1 MRLSYRGIVL
11 FSLAPA
17 WSQAPLTLAE
27 AVKTALERHPS
38 IQAAAAQLEAASA
51 RIGQA
56 RSGYLPKVNYQES
69 FARSNNPVFVFS
81 SLLTQHQFG
90 IENFE
95 IGRLNR
101 PDFLNNF
108 QSLVAVEQTVFDAG
122 QTRSQTRSAE
132 LGKGIA
138 GEQQRAAEMNVI
150 AGVARAYYGA
160 VLAAEALKA
169 AEEAV
174 RSAEADLARAEA
186 VRAAGMATDAD
197 VLSIRVHLAAM
208 QEQRIRRSYELDVA
222 RAALNEALGL
232 PLETPH
238 QLAASLEPLPAPPA
252 PLADY
257 EKRAASHRPE
267 LRQAQ
272 LLAELAE
279 TRAGAARAA
288 YWPQISLRGAF
299 EADRQRFVDR
309 GGANWF
315 VGATMRWNLFNGLAT
330 QAGVA
335 EAGHALR
342 GARAELEQAQAGVR
356 LQVRKAHADLQA
368 AQERIAVAAAAV
380 AQAEESL
387 RITKNRYE
395 AGMST
400 VTDLLRNETAV
411 LEAKLRR
418 LAAIHDQRLAAVSL
432 ELAAGTLAADSEA
445 LR

>member
-1 MRLSYRGIVL
+1 MRLSYWGTVL
-11 FSLAPA
+11 LSLAPA
-17 WSQAPLTLAE
+17 WAQAPLTLSG
-27 AVKTALERHPS
+27 AVKSALEKHPS
-38 IQAAAAQLEAASA
+38 IQAATAQVEAASA
-51 RIGQA
+51 RIEQA
-56 RSGYLPKVNYQES
+56 RSGYLPKLNYQES

-90 IENFE
+90 LENFE

-108 QSLVAVEQTVFDAG
+108 QSLLSVEQTVFDAG
-122 QTRSQTRSAE
+122 VTRSQTRSAE
-132 LGKGIA
+132 LGKDVA

-150 AGVARAYYGA
+150 AGVVRAYYGA
-160 VLAAEALKA
+160 ALAVEALKA

-174 RSAEADLARAEA
+174 RSAEADLKRAEA

-208 QEQRIRRSYELDVA
+208 QEQRIRRSYDLDVA

-232 PLETPH
+232 PLDTPH
-238 QLAASLEPLPAPPA
+238 QLATLLEPLPAAPE

-257 EKRAASHRPE
+257 EKRAAAHRPE
-267 LRQAQ
+267 LRQAR
-272 LLAELAE
+272 LLAQLAE

-288 YWPQISLRGAF
+288 YWPQVSLRGAF
-299 EADRQRFVDR
+299 EADRQRFIDR

-315 VGATMRWNLFNGLAT
+315 VGATMRWNLFNGFAT
-330 QAGVA
+330 QASVA

-342 GARAELEQAQAGVR
+342 SARAELERAEAGVR
-356 LQVRKAHADLQA
+356 LQVRKAHADLLA
-368 AQERIAVAAAAV
+368 AQERIAVAEAAV

-400 VTDLLRNETAV
+400 VTDLLRNETAA

-418 LAAIHDQRLAAVSL
+418 LAAIHDQRLAAAQL
-432 ELAAGTLAADSEA
+432 ELAAGTLSADSKV
-445 LR
+445 LQ

>member
-1 MRLSYRGIVL
+1 MRLSYWGTVL
-11 FSLAPA
+11 LSLAPA
-17 WSQAPLTLAE
+17 WAQAPLTLAD
-27 AVKTALERHPS
+27 AVKRALEKHPS
-38 IQAAAAQLEAASA
+38 IQAATAQVEAASA
-51 RIGQA
+51 RIEQA
-56 RSGYLPKVNYQES
+56 RSGYLPKLNYQES

-108 QSLVAVEQTVFDAG
+108 QSLLSVEQTVFDAG
-122 QTRSQTRSAE
+122 VTRSQTRSAE
-132 LGKGIA
+132 LGKDIA

-150 AGVARAYYGA
+150 AGVVRAYYGTA
-160 VLAAEALKA
+160 LAAEALKA

-174 RSAEADLARAEA
+174 RSAEADLKRAEA

-208 QEQRIRRSYELDVA
+208 QEQRIRRSYDLDVA

-232 PLETPH
+232 PLDTPH
-238 QLAASLEPLPAPPA
+238 QLVTPLEPLPAVA
-252 PLADY
+252 DGLADY
-257 EKRAASHRPE
+257 EKRAAAHRPE
-267 LRQAQ
+267 VRQAQ
-272 LLAELAE
+272 LVARLAE

-288 YWPQISLRGAF
+288 YWPQVSLRGAF
-299 EADRQRFVDR
+299 EADRQRFIDR

-315 VGATMRWNLFNGLAT
+315 VGATMRWNLFNGFAT
-330 QAGVA
+330 QAGIA

-342 GARAELEQAQAGVR
+342 SARAELERAEAGVR
-356 LQVRKAHADLQA
+356 LQVRKAHADLLA
-368 AQERIAVAAAAV
+368 AQERIAVAEAAV

-400 VTDLLRNETAV
+400 VTDLLRNETAA

-418 LAAIHDQRLAAVSL
+418 LAAIHDQRLAAAQL
-432 ELAAGTLAADSEA
+432 ELAAGVLSADSKV
-445 LR
+445 LQ

>member
-1 MRLSYRGIVL
+1 MRLSHWGMVL

-17 WSQAPLTLAE
+17 WSEARLTLAE
-27 AVKTALERHPS
+27 AVKTALDKHPS
-38 IQAAAAQLEAASA
+38 IQAATAQVEAAAA
-51 RIGQA
+51 RIEQA

-208 QEQRIRRSYELDVA
+208 QEQRIRRSYDLDVA

-232 PLETPH
+232 PLDTRH
-238 QLAASLEPLPAPPA
+238 DLATALEPLPPPPD
-252 PLADY
+252 PLGEY
-257 EKRAASHRPE
+257 ERRAAGRRPE

-272 LLAELAE
+272 LLAALAE

-299 EADRQRFVDR
+299 EADRQRFIDR

-315 VGATMRWNLFNGLAT
+315 VGATMRWNLFNGFAT

-342 GARAELEQAQAGVR
+342 SARAELERAEAGVR
-356 LQVRKAHADLQA
+356 LQVRKAHADFQA
-368 AQERIAVAAAAV
+368 AQERIAVAEAAV
-380 AQAEESL
+380 AQADESL

-400 VTDLLRNETAV
+400 VTDLLRNETAA

-418 LAAIHDQRLAAVSL
+418 LAAIHDQRLAAVLL
-432 ELAAGTLAADSEA
+432 ELAAGTLSADSPA

>member
-1 MRLSYRGIVL
+1 MRLSHWGIAL
-11 FSLAPA
+11 FFLAPA

-27 AVKTALERHPS
+27 AVKTALDKHPS
-38 IQAAAAQLEAASA
+38 IQAATAQVAAASA
-51 RIGQA
+51 RIEQA
-56 RSGYLPKVNYQES
+56 RSGYWPKLNYQES

-108 QSLVAVEQTVFDAG
+108 QSLLSVEQTVFDAG

-132 LGKGIA
+132 LGKSIA

-150 AGVARAYYGA
+150 AGVVRAYYGA
-160 VLAAEALKA
+160 ALAAEALKA
-169 AEEAV
+169 AEDAV
-174 RSAEADLARAEA
+174 RSAEADLERAQA

-232 PLETPH
+232 PLDTRH
-238 QLAASLEPLPAPPA
+238 QLATTLEPLPGVSE

-257 EKRAASHRPE
+257 EKRAAAHRPE

-272 LLAELAE
+272 LAAELAE
-279 TRAGAARAA
+279 TRASAARAA
-288 YWPQISLRGAF
+288 YWPQVSVRGAF
-299 EADRQRFVDR
+299 EADRQRFIDR

-315 VGATMRWNLFNGLAT
+315 VGATMRWNLFNGFAT

-335 EAGHALR
+335 EAAHTLR
-342 GARAELEQAQAGVR
+342 GAQAELERAEAGVR

-368 AQERIAVAAAAV
+368 AQERIAVAEAAV

-387 RITKNRYE
+387 RITKNRYQ

-418 LAAIHDQRLAAVSL
+418 LAAIHDQRLAAVWL
-432 ELAAGTLAADSEA
+432 ELAAGTLSADSK
-445 LR
+445 LLQ